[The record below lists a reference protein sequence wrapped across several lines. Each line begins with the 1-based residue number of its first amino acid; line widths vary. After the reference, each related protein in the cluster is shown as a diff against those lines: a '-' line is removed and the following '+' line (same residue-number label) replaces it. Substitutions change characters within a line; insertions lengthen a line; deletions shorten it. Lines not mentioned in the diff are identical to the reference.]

1 MTSKE
6 YLDAVKEIIKL
17 NPGRHVAL
25 NRDIDSVLFID
36 GNMADFNLPE
46 NCKYEDDKLVVNDQ
60 ACEII
65 NIKEMDE
72 DELITGKDLEDML
85 SLSDNILGAVIK
97 DKNAKVEFTDAPV
110 KATSKSLAKRIKLIP
125 EDFKRFVEKN
135 NFIKGLYD
143 NKIRAKNKY
152 DRALKEYELE
162 KDNFAVD
169 FDDLKNRV
177 NAGNLSLDEARGELQ
192 FLLESL
198 SKAQASLTA
207 MNVARAYYND
217 GSGKIKGLT
226 IPKEGILGK
235 RFNWYRHDLRNEA
248 IQKADKLF
256 MDYANALINF
266 KDKDDTKFLDRV
278 EANMKAFDMAPS
290 VVSDKIINGTEEI
303 NLEDIKKEIAP
314 KEEASIK
321 EETPIKEEIKEAIKP
336 EIKEEGK
343 KLSDYVF
350 NVLKLY
356 NKYDDLLGND
366 DPLIMAQKAN
376 VREQINRSV
385 REYLVDG
392 RHINIDEWVNLDD
405 ISLAIARDI
414 TKQTLENKRILEEKG
429 LTVEG
434 SDAGKLYHFNNDE
447 LEEAKRRKLFEA
459 YPNPPYPS
467 YVQDNLNKWEK
478 AAKYVEVKKTIEEER
493 HETFLSR
500 IEEKVEER
508 VNYKLNIEKDNL
520 RRLDL
525 DDQIARSISNLD
537 NTKELIEKLKNYQ
550 KLSNNPHGYDDIL
563 KIQESSLVEEYKRL
577 DTLYKER
584 MATHVVENNVKKPL
598 AYSEAEAKEAELAKT
613 EAESY
618 KFFINEGRKRSGEDG
633 FLKPLV
639 EGDKGLDVS
648 MLAYPELARIGSL
661 YIARDFKELNDE
673 LDDLEN
679 KDILNKESKDRKK
692 ELTTELNKLQKIND
706 LEYEI
711 KEIKED
717 ANKPFEEARASYKEE
732 SRDAFKNLYDR
743 KKAELQDKI
752 DLRNKKRSEDTFNK
766 YQEEERKKFEKA
778 KESGS
783 KETFEDE
790 LINDKML
797 GFAFVEISRD
807 EEANIDNPFIENHR
821 KDDIIL
827 GRNKDNKVVF
837 DYNGSIAKED
847 VLAEFREYYD
857 TKYGVDRE
865 AAEEF
870 AEELNP
876 KAREAYMA
884 SYNEYQKIK
893 TEAKNKADQIYAHI
907 INK

>member
-1 MTSKE
+1 MISKE

-17 NPGRHVAL
+17 NPGRHIAL
-25 NRDIDSVLFID
+25 NSDVDSILFID

-46 NCKYEDDKLVVNDQ
+46 NCKYEDNKLVVNDQ
-60 ACEII
+60 AYEIK

-72 DELITGKDLEDML
+72 DELITGKNLEDML
-85 SLSDNILGAVIK
+85 SLSDNILGAVIN

-110 KATSKSLAKRIKLIP
+110 KASSQSLAKRIKLIP

-152 DRALKEYELE
+152 DRALKEYEFE
-162 KDNFAVD
+162 KGTFAVD

-207 MNVARAYYND
+207 MNIARAYYNE
-217 GSGKIKGLT
+217 GSGKIKGLA

-290 VVSDKIINGTEEI
+290 VISDKIINGDDEI
-303 NLEDIKKEIAP
+303 SLEDIKKEMAP
-314 KEEASIK
+314 KEEA
-321 EETPIKEEIKEAIKP
+321 PIKEEIKEAIKP
-336 EIKEEGK
+336 EIKEDK

-350 NVLKLY
+350 NILKLC
-356 NKYDDLLGND
+356 NKYDDLTGND
-366 DPLIMAQKAN
+366 DPLIMAKKAN
-376 VREQINRSV
+376 VREQITRAV
-385 REYLVDG
+385 KEYLVEG

-405 ISLAIARDI
+405 ISLDIARDI
-414 TKQTLENKRILEEKG
+414 AKQTLENKRILEEKG
-429 LTVEG
+429 LTVKG
-434 SDAGKLYHFNNDE
+434 SDTGKLYHFNNGE
-447 LEEAKRRKLFEA
+447 LDKDKRLKLFEA
-459 YPNPPYPS
+459 YPNLPYPS
-467 YVQDNLNKWEK
+467 YAAENLNKWEK
-478 AAKYVEVKKTIEEER
+478 AAKYVEPEKTIEEQR
-493 HETFLSR
+493 HETLLNL
-500 IEEKVEER
+500 IEDKVEER
-508 VNYKLNIEKDNL
+508 VNYKLNLEKDNL
-520 RRLDL
+520 RRLRL
-525 DDQIARSISNLD
+525 DDQIARSISNID
-537 NTKELIEKLKNYQ
+537 NTKELIENAKNLQ
-550 KLSNNPHGYDDIL
+550 KTSNSPHAYDDFL
-563 KIQESSLVEEYKRL
+563 KEQESILLEECKRF

-584 MATHVVENNVKKPL
+584 MATHVVENNVKRPI
-598 AYSEAEAKEAELAKT
+598 AYSEVEAKEAELTKT

-648 MLAYPELARIGSL
+648 MLSYPELARIGSL

-673 LDDLEN
+673 LDNLES
-679 KDILNKESKDRKK
+679 KDILNKEAKERKK
-692 ELTTELNKLQKIND
+692 ELTSELNKLQKIND

-717 ANKPFEEARASYKEE
+717 ANKHFEESRASYKEE
-732 SRDAFKNLYDR
+732 SRDVFKNIYER
-743 KKAELQDKI
+743 RKAELKDMI
-752 DLRNKKRSEDTFNK
+752 DSRNDERSEDAFNK
-766 YQEEERKKFEKA
+766 YQEEERKDFEKA
-778 KESGS
+778 KAM
-783 KETFEDE
+783 KRDAFEDE
-790 LINDKML
+790 LINDKIL
-797 GFAFVEISRD
+797 RFAFVEISRD
-807 EEANIDNPFIENHR
+807 EEANIYNPFIENHR

-827 GRNKDNKVVF
+827 GRDKDNKVVF
-837 DYNGSIAKED
+837 DYNGSIPKEN
-847 VLAEFREYYD
+847 VLAAFREYYD
-857 TKYGVDRE
+857 DKYGVDKE
-865 AAEEF
+865 SAEEF
-870 AEELNP
+870 ARELNP
-876 KAREAYMA
+876 KAKDAYMA
-884 SYNEYQKIK
+884 SYNEYQNIK
-893 TEAKNKADQIYAHI
+893 NEAKNKADQIYAHI

>member
-1 MTSKE
+1 MISKE

-17 NPGRHVAL
+17 NPGRHIAL
-25 NRDIDSVLFID
+25 NSDVDSILFID

-46 NCKYEDDKLVVNDQ
+46 NCKYEDNKLVVNDQ
-60 ACEII
+60 AYEIK

-72 DELITGKDLEDML
+72 DELITGKNLETML
-85 SLSDNILGAVIK
+85 SLSDNILGAFIK

-152 DRALKEYELE
+152 DRALKEYEFE
-162 KDNFAVD
+162 KGTFAVD

-207 MNVARAYYND
+207 MNIARAYYNE
-217 GSGKIKGLT
+217 GSGKIKGLA

-235 RFNWYRHDLRNEA
+235 RFNWYRHDLKEA
-248 IQKADKLF
+248 AMEKADKLF

-290 VVSDKIINGTEEI
+290 VISDKIINGDDEI
-303 NLEDIKKEIAP
+303 SLEDIKKEMAP
-314 KEEASIK
+314 KEEA
-321 EETPIKEEIKEAIKP
+321 PIKEEIKEAIKP
-336 EIKEEGK
+336 EIKEDK

-350 NVLKLY
+350 NILKLC
-356 NKYDDLLGND
+356 NKYDDLTGND

-376 VREQINRSV
+376 VREQITRAV
-385 REYLVDG
+385 KEYLVKG

-405 ISLAIARDI
+405 ISLDIARDI
-414 TKQTLENKRILEEKG
+414 AKQTLENKRILEEKG
-429 LTVEG
+429 LTVKG
-434 SDAGKLYHFNNDE
+434 SDTGKLYHFNNGE
-447 LEEAKRRKLFEA
+447 LDKDKRLKLFEA
-459 YPNPPYPS
+459 YPNLPYPS
-467 YVQDNLNKWEK
+467 YAAENLNRWEK
-478 AAKYVEVKKTIEEER
+478 AAKYVEPEKTIEEQR
-493 HETFLSR
+493 HESLLNL
-500 IEEKVEER
+500 IEDKVEER
-508 VNYKLNIEKDNL
+508 VNYKLNLEKDNI
-520 RRLDL
+520 RRADL
-525 DDQIARSISNLD
+525 DIQINSSVDNLDKIRKQIA
-537 NTKELIEKLKNYQ
+537 
-550 KLSNNPHGYDDIL
+550 
-563 KIQESSLVEEYKRL
+563 
-577 DTLYKER
+577 LYKEFQKNSNYPHAFDDSIKGKEQELANEYQR
-584 MATHVVENNVKKPL
+584 LDVLCKERTAKYVVENGIKRLVS
-598 AYSEAEAKEAELAKT
+598 YSEVEAKEAELAKT

-618 KFFINEGRKRSGEDG
+618 KFFINEGRNRRGEDG
-633 FLKPLV
+633 FKKPLV
-639 EGDKGLDVS
+639 EGDKELDVS
-648 MLAYPELARIGSL
+648 MLAYPDLARIGSL

-673 LDDLEN
+673 LDNLECM
-679 KDILNKESKDRKK
+679 DILNKECKARKK
-692 ELTTELNKLQKIND
+692 ELTSELNKLQKIND

-711 KEIKED
+711 KEMKEA
-717 ANKPFEEARASYKEE
+717 ANKPLEEAISRYKEE

-743 KKAELQDKI
+743 RKAELKDMI
-752 DLRNKKRSEDTFNK
+752 DSRNDERSEDAFNK
-766 YQEEERKKFEKA
+766 YQEEERKDFEKA
-778 KESGS
+778 KAM
-783 KETFEDE
+783 KRDAFEDE

-797 GFAFVEISRD
+797 RFAFVEISRD
-807 EEANIDNPFIENHR
+807 EEANIDNKYIKNKR

-837 DYNGSIAKED
+837 DYNGNIAKEK
-847 VLAEFREYYD
+847 VLADFREYYD

-865 AAEEF
+865 VAEEF
-870 AEELNP
+870 ARGLKDP
-876 KAREAYMA
+876 AKKEAYMA
-884 SYNEYQKIK
+884 SYNEYQNIK
-893 TEAKNKADQIYAHI
+893 NEAKNKADQIYAHI

>member
-1 MTSKE
+1 MISKE

-17 NPGRHVAL
+17 NPGRHIAL
-25 NRDIDSVLFID
+25 NSDVDSILFID

-46 NCKYEDDKLVVNDQ
+46 NCKYEDNKLVVNDQ
-60 ACEII
+60 AYEIK

-72 DELITGKDLEDML
+72 DELITGKNLEDML
-85 SLSDNILGAVIK
+85 SLSDNILGAVIN

-110 KATSKSLAKRIKLIP
+110 KASSQSLAKRIKLIP

-152 DRALKEYELE
+152 DRALKEYEFE
-162 KDNFAVD
+162 KGTFAVD

-207 MNVARAYYND
+207 MNIARAYYNE
-217 GSGKIKGLT
+217 GSGKIKGLA

-278 EANMKAFDMAPS
+278 EANMKAFDMASS
-290 VVSDKIINGTEEI
+290 VISDKIINGDDEI
-303 NLEDIKKEIAP
+303 SLEDIKKEMAP
-314 KEEASIK
+314 KEEA
-321 EETPIKEEIKEAIKP
+321 PIKEEIKEAIKP
-336 EIKEEGK
+336 EIKEDK

-350 NVLKLY
+350 NILKLC
-356 NKYDDLLGND
+356 NKYDDLTGND
-366 DPLIMAQKAN
+366 DPLIMAKKAN
-376 VREQINRSV
+376 VREQITRAV
-385 REYLVDG
+385 KEYLVEG

-405 ISLAIARDI
+405 ISLDIARDI
-414 TKQTLENKRILEEKG
+414 AKQTLENKRILEEKG
-429 LTVEG
+429 LTVKG
-434 SDAGKLYHFNNDE
+434 SDTGKLYHFNNGE
-447 LEEAKRRKLFEA
+447 LDKDKRLKLFEA
-459 YPNPPYPS
+459 YPNLPYPS
-467 YVQDNLNKWEK
+467 YAAENLNKWEK
-478 AAKYVEVKKTIEEER
+478 AAKYVEPEKTIEEQR
-493 HETFLSR
+493 HETLLNL
-500 IEEKVEER
+500 IEDKVEER
-508 VNYKLNIEKDNL
+508 VNYKLNLEKDNL
-520 RRLDL
+520 RRLRL
-525 DDQIARSISNLD
+525 DDQIARSISNID
-537 NTKELIEKLKNYQ
+537 NTKELIENAKNLQ
-550 KLSNNPHGYDDIL
+550 KTSNSPHAYDDFL
-563 KIQESSLVEEYKRL
+563 KEQESILLEECKRF

-584 MATHVVENNVKKPL
+584 MATHVVENNVKRPI
-598 AYSEAEAKEAELAKT
+598 AYSEVEAKEAELTKT

-648 MLAYPELARIGSL
+648 MLSYPELARIGSL

-673 LDDLEN
+673 LDNLES
-679 KDILNKESKDRKK
+679 KDILNKESKERKK
-692 ELTTELNKLQKIND
+692 ELTSELNKLQKIND

-717 ANKPFEEARASYKEE
+717 ANKHFEESRASYKEE
-732 SRDAFKNLYDR
+732 SRDVFKNIYER
-743 KKAELQDKI
+743 RKAELKDMI
-752 DLRNKKRSEDTFNK
+752 DSRNDERSEDAFNK
-766 YQEEERKKFEKA
+766 YQEEERKDFEKA
-778 KESGS
+778 KAM
-783 KETFEDE
+783 KRDAFEDE
-790 LINDKML
+790 LINDKIL
-797 GFAFVEISRD
+797 RFAFVEISRD
-807 EEANIDNPFIENHR
+807 EEANIYNPFIENHR

-827 GRNKDNKVVF
+827 GRDKDNKVVF
-837 DYNGSIAKED
+837 DYNGSIPKEN
-847 VLAEFREYYD
+847 VLAAFREYYD
-857 TKYGVDRE
+857 DKYGVDKE
-865 AAEEF
+865 SAEEF
-870 AEELNP
+870 ARELNP
-876 KAREAYMA
+876 KAKDAYMA
-884 SYNEYQKIK
+884 SYNEYQNIK
-893 TEAKNKADQIYAHI
+893 NEAKNKADQIYAHI

>member
-1 MTSKE
+1 MISKE

-17 NPGRHVAL
+17 NPGRHIAL
-25 NRDIDSVLFID
+25 NSDVDSILFID

-46 NCKYEDDKLVVNDQ
+46 NCKYEDNKLVVNDQ
-60 ACEII
+60 AYEIK

-72 DELITGKDLEDML
+72 DELITGKNLETML
-85 SLSDNILGAVIK
+85 SLSDNILGAFVN
-97 DKNAKVEFTDAPV
+97 DKNAKIEFTDAPV

-152 DRALKEYELE
+152 DRALKEYDLE

-169 FDDLKNRV
+169 FDDLKNKV
-177 NAGNLSLDEARGELQ
+177 NAGDLSLDDARVELQ
-192 FLLESL
+192 ILLESL
-198 SKAQASLTA
+198 SKAQANLTA
-207 MNVARAYYND
+207 MNIARAYYNE
-217 GSGKIKGLT
+217 GSGKIKGLA

-235 RFNWYRHDLRNEA
+235 RFNWYRHDLKQVAME
-248 IQKADKLF
+248 KAEKLF
-256 MDYANALINF
+256 MDYADAIINF
-266 KDKDDTKFLDRV
+266 KDKDDNKFLDRV
-278 EANMKAFDMAPS
+278 EANMEAFNMAPT
-290 VVSDKIINGTEEI
+290 VVSDKIINGEDEI
-303 NLEDIKKEIAP
+303 SLEDIKKEMAP
-314 KEEASIK
+314 K

-336 EIKEEGK
+336 EIKEEDK

-376 VREQINRSV
+376 VREQITRAV
-385 REYLVDG
+385 KEYLVEG

-447 LEEAKRRKLFEA
+447 LDEDKRRKLFEA

-467 YVQDNLNKWEK
+467 YAAENLNKWEK
-478 AAKYVEVKKTIEEER
+478 AAKYVEPEKTIEEQR
-493 HETFLSR
+493 HETFLNL
-500 IEEKVEER
+500 IEDKVEER
-508 VNYKLNIEKDNL
+508 VNYKLNLEKDNL

-563 KIQESSLVEEYKRL
+563 KIQESALVEEYKRL
-577 DTLYKER
+577 DTLYKDR
-584 MATHVVENNVKKPL
+584 MATHVVENNVKKPI
-598 AYSEAEAKEAELAKT
+598 AYSEVEAKEAELTKT

-633 FLKPLV
+633 YLKPLV

-648 MLAYPELARIGSL
+648 MLAYPDLARIGSL

-673 LDDLEN
+673 LDNLES
-679 KDILNKESKDRKK
+679 KDILNKEAKERKK
-692 ELTTELNKLQKIND
+692 ELTSELNKLQKIND

-711 KEIKED
+711 KEIKE
-717 ANKPFEEARASYKEE
+717 AVNKPLEEARASYKKE

-752 DLRNKKRSEDTFNK
+752 DLRNKKRSEETFNQ
-766 YQEEERKKFEKA
+766 YQDEERRSFEKA
-778 KESGS
+778 KESKS
-783 KETFEDE
+783 KEAFEDE

-857 TKYGVDRE
+857 TKYGVDKE
-865 AAEEF
+865 TAEEF
-870 AEELNP
+870 ARELNP
-876 KAREAYMA
+876 KAKDAYMA
-884 SYNEYQKIK
+884 SYNEYQNIK
-893 TEAKNKADQIYAHI
+893 NEAKNKADQIYAHI

>member
-1 MTSKE
+1 MISKE

-17 NPGRHVAL
+17 NPGRHIAL
-25 NRDIDSVLFID
+25 NSDVDSILFID

-46 NCKYEDDKLVVNDQ
+46 NCKYEDNKLVVNDQ
-60 ACEII
+60 AYEIK

-72 DELITGKDLEDML
+72 DELITGKNLETML
-85 SLSDNILGAVIK
+85 SLSDNILGAVIN

-152 DRALKEYELE
+152 DRALKEYEFE
-162 KDNFAVD
+162 KGTFAVD

-207 MNVARAYYND
+207 MNIARAYYNE
-217 GSGKIKGLT
+217 GSGKIKGLA

-290 VVSDKIINGTEEI
+290 VISDKIINGDDEI
-303 NLEDIKKEIAP
+303 SLEDIKKEMAP
-314 KEEASIK
+314 KEEA
-321 EETPIKEEIKEAIKP
+321 PIKEEIKEAIKP
-336 EIKEEGK
+336 EIKEDK

-350 NVLKLY
+350 NILKLC
-356 NKYDDLLGND
+356 NKYDDLTGND

-376 VREQINRSV
+376 VREQITRAV
-385 REYLVDG
+385 KEYLVEG

-405 ISLAIARDI
+405 ISLDIARDI
-414 TKQTLENKRILEEKG
+414 AKQTLENKRILEEKG
-429 LTVEG
+429 LTVKG
-434 SDAGKLYHFNNDE
+434 SDTGKLYHFNNGE
-447 LEEAKRRKLFEA
+447 LDKDKRLKLFEA
-459 YPNPPYPS
+459 YPNLPYPS
-467 YVQDNLNKWEK
+467 YAAENLNRWEK
-478 AAKYVEVKKTIEEER
+478 AAKYVEPEKTIEEQR
-493 HETFLSR
+493 HETLLNL
-500 IEEKVEER
+500 IEDKVEER
-508 VNYKLNIEKDNL
+508 VNYKLNLEKDNI
-520 RRLDL
+520 RRADL
-525 DDQIARSISNLD
+525 DIQINSSVDNLDKIRKQIA
-537 NTKELIEKLKNYQ
+537 
-550 KLSNNPHGYDDIL
+550 
-563 KIQESSLVEEYKRL
+563 
-577 DTLYKER
+577 LYKEFQKNSNYPHAFDDSIKGKEQELANEYQR
-584 MATHVVENNVKKPL
+584 LDVLCKERTAKYVVENGIKRLVS
-598 AYSEAEAKEAELAKT
+598 YSEVEAKEAELAKT

-618 KFFINEGRKRSGEDG
+618 KFFINEGRNRRGEDG
-633 FLKPLV
+633 FKKPLV
-639 EGDKGLDVS
+639 EGDKELDVS
-648 MLAYPELARIGSL
+648 MLAYPDLARIGSL

-673 LDDLEN
+673 LDNLESM
-679 KDILNKESKDRKK
+679 DILNKECKARKK
-692 ELTTELNKLQKIND
+692 ELTSELNKLQKIND

-711 KEIKED
+711 KEMKEA
-717 ANKPFEEARASYKEE
+717 ANKPLEEAISRYKEE

-743 KKAELQDKI
+743 RKAELKDMI
-752 DLRNKKRSEDTFNK
+752 DSRNDERSEDAFNK
-766 YQEEERKKFEKA
+766 YQEEERKDFEKA
-778 KESGS
+778 KAM
-783 KETFEDE
+783 KRDAFEDE

-797 GFAFVEISRD
+797 RFAFVEISRD
-807 EEANIDNPFIENHR
+807 EEANIDNKYIKNKR

-837 DYNGSIAKED
+837 DYNGNIAKEK
-847 VLAEFREYYD
+847 VLADFREYYD

-865 AAEEF
+865 VAEEF
-870 AEELNP
+870 ARGLKDP
-876 KAREAYMA
+876 AKKEAYMA
-884 SYNEYQKIK
+884 SYNEYQNIK
-893 TEAKNKADQIYAHI
+893 NEAKNKADQIYAHI